1 MEGLSIRQPVHGCR
15 EQSGHAWAGLIIGLL
30 LVMTSCSG
38 SPSFDVGFDRIGL
51 GMNRS
56 EVVGLLGPPDDQGA
70 VFHLAQRE
78 GYEAEYE
85 RAKRSDAQTYLFW
98 TRGVDVVYAIGLDS
112 ADRVVFKAVGGT

>member
-1 MEGLSIRQPVHGCR
+1 
-15 EQSGHAWAGLIIGLL
+15 
-30 LVMTSCSG
+30 MTSCSG